1 MEEEEEGQEAFLA
14 KRRVGARVCLTLEVS
29 LCRKT
34 VDLVA
39 TAVPMPAVVTTVI
52 TAGTTG
58 VAVVVAAVLRS
69 RWSV

>member
-14 KRRVGARVCLTLEVS
+14 NRGTGARVYLSLAVS

-34 VDLVA
+34 VDLAA
-39 TAVPMPAVVTTVI
+39 TAAPIPAVVPTGI
-52 TAGTTG
+52 TG